1 MQPPTFVSS
10 LLIGPKGYTPL
21 NLYDINPMY
30 PDNANIFCDN
40 AFSQILSL
48 CQWIFLDHY
57 ACQIYFKYVNL
68 VGAFRVQTVSLN
80 SAKNNLEYFNYLNTA
95 STHVSDSVGLI
106 FLRQLSTATVVP
118 PIYIGRK
125 ISTSK
130 GQNRL
135 ANVKNLTTL
144 DIVWHDLESTFQQNK
159 NNLFK
164 YTENGEK
171 IFSCQP
177 TNIVEVWYEHRTDLH
192 TGIKNSIQFLQIS
205 A

>member
-1 MQPPTFVSS
+1 M
-10 LLIGPKGYTPL
+10 
-21 NLYDINPMY
+21 
-30 PDNANIFCDN
+30 
-40 AFSQILSL
+40 
-48 CQWIFLDHY
+48 
-57 ACQIYFKYVNL
+57 
-68 VGAFRVQTVSLN
+68 
-80 SAKNNLEYFNYLNTA
+80 
-95 STHVSDSVGLI
+95 
-106 FLRQLSTATVVP
+106 ATVVP

-144 DIVWHDLESTFQQNK
+144 DILWHDPESTFQQNK

-177 TNIVEVWYEHRTDLH
+177 TNIVEVWYEHRIDLH
-192 TGIKNSIQFLQIS
+192 TGIMSKIQFNFCRYPPNSILVIFNKILNTCRM
-205 A
+205 